1 MNITPNTTVV
11 MTVTATPTRE
21 AGLKTIQRLARKDP
35 AQQRHQRHRKSK
47 RPSWQEWRRG
57 GRFWHHQ
64 MRTESGIRIQ
74 RGSTFTIRATI
85 DVLRDLAS
93 VAQWVQ
99 VAPAK

>member
-1 MNITPNTTVV
+1 MSIAPNTTVV

-21 AGLKTIQRLARKDP
+21 AGLKTLIRLARKDP
-35 AQQRHQRHRKSK
+35 TQQRIQRQRKDK

-64 MRTESGIRIQ
+64 MRTESGIRIA
-74 RGSTFTIRATI
+74 RGASFKFRATT

-93 VAQWVQ
+93 VAQWVS
-99 VAPAK
+99 VSAAK

>member
-21 AGLKTIQRLARKDP
+21 AGLKTIIRLARKDP
-35 AQQRHQRHRKSK
+35 SQQRIQRHRKAK

-64 MRTESGIRIQ
+64 MRTEHGIRVA
-74 RGSTFTIRATI
+74 RGASFKFRATT
-85 DVLRDLAS
+85 DVLRDLES
-93 VAQWVQ
+93 IAQWVS
-99 VAPAK
+99 VSPAK